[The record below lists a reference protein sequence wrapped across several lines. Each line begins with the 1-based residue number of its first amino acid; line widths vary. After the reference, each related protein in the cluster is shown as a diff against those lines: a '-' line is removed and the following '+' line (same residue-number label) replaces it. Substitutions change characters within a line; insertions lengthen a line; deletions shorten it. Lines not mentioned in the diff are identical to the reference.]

1 MKVKILRS
9 CAGLK
14 FAFVAGET
22 VDIDSPTAKDL
33 IKAGHA
39 EGVKS
44 NGKGDDS
51 AGK

>member
-1 MKVKILRS
+1 MKVKIKTS
-9 CAGLK
+9 CAGVS
-14 FAFVAGET
+14 FSYTSGQI
-22 VDIDSPTAKDL
+22 IDVPDKIAKDL

-44 NGKGDDS
+44 NGEGDNS